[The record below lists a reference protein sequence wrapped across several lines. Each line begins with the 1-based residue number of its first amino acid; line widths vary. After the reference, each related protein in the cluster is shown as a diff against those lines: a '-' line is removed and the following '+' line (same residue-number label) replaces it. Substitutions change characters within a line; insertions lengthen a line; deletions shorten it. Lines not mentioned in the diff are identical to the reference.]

1 MDLHERFVDWLADG
15 AEGEPPRD
23 LALHASSCEDCM
35 RAVAAIESLRAID
48 VGAAPLPSFRR
59 VAQGRPR
66 PFGIARVAVG
76 GLAVILLAAS
86 IAIGA
91 SGFFRA
97 TPPADEPPASA
108 EGVLAGVPSN
118 DSTDRR
124 ATDTP
129 TPSPSAS
136 PTPSPSP
143 TDSPSLDEA
152 TAAPP
157 PPAPPT
163 AAPQP
168 PGTAAP
174 QPPRT
179 AAPQPPA
186 PTVAPATPAPPPP
199 TPAPTAPSTVPSPS
213 APTPI
218 PSPSP
223 PPIDSDGDLIPDI
236 VDNCPNVPNPLQ
248 EDSDG
253 DGVGDACETTP

>member
-48 VGAAPLPSFRR
+48 VGAAPLPPLRR

-66 PFGIARVAVG
+66 PFAIARVAVG
-76 GLAVILLAAS
+76 ALAVILLAAS
-86 IAIGA
+86 VVIGA

-97 TPPADEPPASA
+97 TPPADVPPASA
-108 EGVLAGVPSN
+108 EGVLAGVPKD
-118 DSTDRR
+118 DSSDRR
-124 ATDTP
+124 ATETP
-129 TPSPSAS
+129 TASPSAS

-143 TDSPSLDEA
+143 TDAPSLEA

-157 PPAPPT
+157 QPAPRT

-168 PGTAAP
+168 L
-174 QPPRT
+174 RT

-199 TPAPTAPSTVPSPS
+199 ATPVPSPS
-213 APTPI
+213 SIAPSPTASPTPI
-218 PSPSP
+218 VPL
-223 PPIDSDGDLIPDI
+223 DGDGDGVPD
-236 VDNCPNVPNPLQ
+236 VLDNCPTVPNPLQ
-248 EDSDG
+248 EDSDF
-253 DGVGDACETTP
+253 DGVGDACDPDFTP

>member
-48 VGAAPLPSFRR
+48 VGAAPLPPLRR

-66 PFGIARVAVG
+66 PFAIARVTVG
-76 GLAVILLAAS
+76 ALAVILLAAS
-86 IAIGA
+86 VVIGA
-91 SGFFRA
+91 SGLFRA
-97 TPPADEPPASA
+97 TPPADEPASTA
-108 EGVLAGVPSN
+108 GDVLAGVPL
-118 DSTDRR
+118 DDRRDRR

-129 TPSPSAS
+129 TPSPSPSAS

-143 TDSPSLDEA
+143 TDAPSVEEA

-157 PPAPPT
+157 PPAPRT
-163 AAPQP
+163 EAPQP
-168 PGTAAP
+168 PP
-174 QPPRT
+174 T

-199 TPAPTAPSTVPSPS
+199 TPVPTAPPPSITPSPTIPE
-213 APTPI
+213 PTPTPAPQCSDGI
-218 PSPSP
+218 DN
-223 PPIDSDGDLIPDI
+223 DSDGLIDFPLDLGCTGPD
-236 VDNCPNVPNPLQ
+236 DNDEGPDLPL
-248 EDSDG
+248 
-253 DGVGDACETTP
+253 P